1 MLLAE
6 TAEVLDTGV
15 TDDPKDLEDTAD
27 PDDSLSVTPK
37 KKTPRKRAKKRV
49 EIAVKVEQ
57 CVKVDEDQLPGALDL
72 GPIGL
77 PVDGEDG
84 V

>member
-1 MLLAE
+1 M
-6 TAEVLDTGV
+6 DTGV
-15 TDDPKDLEDTAD
+15 TDDPKDLDDTAE
-27 PDDSLSVTPK
+27 PDSSLPTTP

-57 CVKVDEDQLPGALDL
+57 CVKVVDEDQLPGALDL